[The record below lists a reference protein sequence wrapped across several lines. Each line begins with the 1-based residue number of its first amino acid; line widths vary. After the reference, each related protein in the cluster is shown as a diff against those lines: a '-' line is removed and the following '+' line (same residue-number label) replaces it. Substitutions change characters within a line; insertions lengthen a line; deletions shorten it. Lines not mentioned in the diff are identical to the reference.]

1 MKITNI
7 KELKEKIQT
16 YDIIIFDLDDTIYAQ
31 AYYDTPALKE
41 VAKYLSKIINI
52 KSTKIFLEIRNLK
65 KLRRGKHP
73 LFIFNKYINK
83 KILNK
88 KYQDKLIKNSV
99 ELFQS
104 YNCKNLRYAPSLKL
118 LIKNLAKNKI
128 LFLVT
133 NGNMERQKRKIK
145 FLEIEKYFKKIFIL
159 DGIKKKIKPSIL
171 DVKYLVKYLKRTPNQ
186 KAVFIGDNNISDRAF
201 AKKLKIKFINFEFN
215 VNY

>member
-1 MKITNI
+1 M
-7 KELKEKIQT
+7 
-16 YDIIIFDLDDTIYAQ
+16 
-31 AYYDTPALKE
+31 
-41 VAKYLSKIINI
+41 
-52 KSTKIFLEIRNLK
+52 
-65 KLRRGKHP
+65 RRGKYP

-133 NGNMERQKRKIK
+133 NGNMERQK
-145 FLEIEKYFKKIFIL
+145 EKL
-159 DGIKKKIKPSIL
+159 
-171 DVKYLVKYLKRTPNQ
+171 
-186 KAVFIGDNNISDRAF
+186 
-201 AKKLKIKFINFEFN
+201 NF
-215 VNY
+215 

>member
-88 KYQDKLIKNSV
+88 KYKNKLIKNSV

-104 YNCKNLRYAPSLKL
+104 YNCK
-118 LIKNLAKNKI
+118 I
-128 LFLVT
+128 
-133 NGNMERQKRKIK
+133 
-145 FLEIEKYFKKIFIL
+145 
-159 DGIKKKIKPSIL
+159 
-171 DVKYLVKYLKRTPNQ
+171 
-186 KAVFIGDNNISDRAF
+186 
-201 AKKLKIKFINFEFN
+201 
-215 VNY
+215 